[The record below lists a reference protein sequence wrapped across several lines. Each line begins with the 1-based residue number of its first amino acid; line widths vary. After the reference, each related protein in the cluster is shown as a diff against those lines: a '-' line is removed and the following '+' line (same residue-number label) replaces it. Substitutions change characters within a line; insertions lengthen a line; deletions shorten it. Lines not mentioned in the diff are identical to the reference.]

1 MVEADSLRPLP
12 GRAAWNLGVSG
23 PILVFGAEGQVGRE
37 VMALA
42 KAWGIEVAGCNRA
55 QADITNF
62 SAVEAAISSA
72 EPRIVLNAAAYTA
85 VDRAETEKETAYA
98 ANVVGGE
105 LVARAAAAR
114 CLPII
119 HISTDYVFDGTKIG
133 AYVETDPIAPLGVY
147 GTTKAE
153 GEARVR
159 EKNPRHFILR
169 TAWVYGQ
176 FGTNFLKTILRLSRE
191 REELRIVADQ
201 CGCPT
206 ATQDLA
212 EAIFAI
218 DRAWVRG
225 FEATGT
231 YHFAGTG
238 VTTWYGFASVIV
250 EARAQVT
257 GQRPKVTPTPSPA
270 FWLSNRPSPLPARP
284 S

>member
-12 GRAAWNLGVSG
+12 GRAAWYLGVSG

-42 KAWGIEVAGCNRA
+42 KAWGIEVTGCNRA

-72 EPRIVLNAAAYTA
+72 EPRVVLNAAAYTA

-133 AYVETDPIAPLGVY
+133 TYVETDPIAPLGVY

-153 GEARVR
+153 GEARVH
-159 EKNPRHFILR
+159 EKTRAISSCARPGFMASSERISSKRSCASHASERNCALWPINVVAQRRSRIWRKPSLR
-169 TAWVYGQ
+169 SIA
-176 FGTNFLKTILRLSRE
+176 
-191 REELRIVADQ
+191 
-201 CGCPT
+201 
-206 ATQDLA
+206 
-212 EAIFAI
+212 
-218 DRAWVRG
+218 RG
-225 FEATGT
+225 F
-231 YHFAGTG
+231 AGLRPPG
-238 VTTWYGFASVIV
+238 PIISRVPASRRGMVLQ
-250 EARAQVT
+250 A
-257 GQRPKVTPTPSPA
+257 
-270 FWLSNRPSPLPARP
+270 
-284 S
+284 